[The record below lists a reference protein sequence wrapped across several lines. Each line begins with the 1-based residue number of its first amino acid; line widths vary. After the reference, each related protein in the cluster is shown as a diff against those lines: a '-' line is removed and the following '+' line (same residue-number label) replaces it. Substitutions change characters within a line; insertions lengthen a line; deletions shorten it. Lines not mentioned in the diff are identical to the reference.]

1 MLRKVIGPAA
11 GLAIGLGLAA
21 CAPSGPHGIPEG
33 TIMSRT
39 AAPPGGLIGLPMAVP
54 AGEAADHAACGAA
67 RDASSGTKCK

>member
-1 MLRKVIGPAA
+1 MLRNAI

-39 AAPPGGLIGLPMAVP
+39 APPPGGMIGLPMAVP
-54 AGEAADHAACGAA
+54 AGTADQDEACGSTS
-67 RDASSGTKCK
+67 DASSGTKCK